1 MKENNNN
8 ILKLVKLSNKD
19 VDSKTI
25 LKIFLKL
32 SANN

>member
-19 VDSKTI
+19 VENKTI